1 VRGVLAA
8 VGWRLLAAVPVLVL
22 ASVLVFVALRAGP
35 EAEGG
40 VLPVR
45 YVLWL
50 GGVLAGEWGVSAQSG
65 VAVARLLG
73 AAVPATLELAALG
86 VAVGGVLG
94 LAGGLALFV
103 LRSEGGRKEGREAL
117 AESGTAMLMAVP
129 ALLWALGLL
138 VVFALGLGVAPVA
151 GRVAPGVAWPGGSGF
166 LLLDAL
172 LAGNL
177 AAFGS
182 ALRHMALPA
191 LALGLGFAPP
201 VMRVLGAALSDAA
214 RAPFALQAR
223 WRGESAFGVLLGEA
237 LPLAAVP
244 ALAAMGRQFGLLLGA
259 AVVVEAVCL
268 YPGLG
273 RLLVEAARAGDL
285 AVVEA
290 AGLAFAVV
298 AVLGQAVVAGVCRG
312 LAPEDRP

>member
-1 VRGVLAA
+1 MRGVLAA
-8 VGWRLLAAVPVLVL
+8 VGWRLLAALPVLLL
-22 ASVLVFVALRAGP
+22 ASVLVFVAVRAG
-35 EAEGG
+35 AQADGA

-50 GGVLAGEWGVSAQSG
+50 GGLLAGEWGVSAQSG
-65 VAVARLLG
+65 LPVGLLVR
-73 AAVPATLELAALG
+73 AALPATLELAVLA
-86 VAVGGVLG
+86 AVLGGVLG
-94 LAGGLALFV
+94 LLGGLALFA

-117 AESGTAMLMAVP
+117 AESGTAILMSVP
-129 ALLWALGLL
+129 GMLWALGLL
-138 VVFALGLGVAPVA
+138 GVFGVALGVAPVA
-151 GRVAPGVAWPGGSGF
+151 GRVAPPVGWPGGSGF
-166 LLLDAL
+166 LLLDTL
-172 LAGNL
+172 LAGDL

-191 LALGLGFAPP
+191 LALGLAFAPP

-223 WRGESAFGVLLGEA
+223 WRGESGVGVLLGEA

-244 ALAAMGRQFGLLLGA
+244 ALAAMGRQFGLLLGG

-273 RLLVEAARAGDL
+273 RLLVEAVRAGDL

-298 AVLGQAVVAGVCRG
+298 AVLAQAVVDGVCRA
-312 LAPEDRP
+312 LDPQVRP